1 MNIISYQAWNLIFFP
16 ALNSEPLTLTRK
28 VDRVDSRLILGSC
41 KVQIAYEAPLKIF
54 SIAGFQNQEDNHNL
68 FDTSV
73 SGSNS
78 SLANVTT
85 FVFIKSILE

>member
-1 MNIISYQAWNLIFFP
+1 MEFDIFSCVEFWTTYRWHGK
-16 ALNSEPLTLTRK
+16 LT
-28 VDRVDSRLILGSC
+28 VDSRLILGSC
-41 KVQIAYEAPLKIF
+41 KVQIAYKAPLKIF
-54 SIAGFQNQEDNHNL
+54 SIAGFWNQEDNHNL